1 MSRFKRFLTAEQ
13 TEHQELTVALRPD
26 EAMEACVGA
35 AEALGWAVR
44 RKEGG
49 RLSVLEDFTRL
60 HCGDAPLRFEIEVR
74 AGGGKSSRV
83 DVQAAVPGAGGL
95 ANKHLS
101 EGMMAFALSIG
112 RRAKALGA

>member
-1 MSRFKRFLTAEQ
+1 VSRLKRLLNPER
-13 TEHQELTVALRPD
+13 TERQELTVALAPD

-35 AEALGWAVR
+35 AEALGWAAR
-44 RKEGG
+44 RREDG
-49 RLSVLEDFTRL
+49 RLSVFEDFTRL

-74 AGGGKSSRV
+74 PDGAEGSRV
-83 DVQAAVPGAGGL
+83 DVEAAVPGAGGL